1 MLRCFFASLNSIHFR
16 SRFAAMFQPE
26 YPDANAEAWDGLALY
41 QGATYTVPNGTPRD
55 GGCESCGEVADADD
69 VMKLIMRLIGDLDVG
84 DQQRVMDNL
93 AQLVGRS
100 GTKIVG
106 SGEMSGA
113 SNEMPGAD
121 YSLNEEANAFVGAA
135 EGNDDEEVDFG
146 IAPEAL
152 SDSAVMGSAEIVNFV
167 IEEDEGEGAPM
178 TGGAPKKE
186 SPSAPNAK
194 PVSLDDFAFI
204 TEDEPMPNND
214 DDAGIGDVED
224 NPYNA
229 AFGEWT
235 ENPEVLA
242 DVHALIGDLT
252 GLI

>member
-1 MLRCFFASLNSIHFR
+1 
-16 SRFAAMFQPE
+16 MFQPE

-41 QGATYTVPNGTPRD
+41 QGATYD
-55 GGCESCGEVADADD
+55 GGCESCGEMADADD

-106 SGEMSGA
+106 SGELGSA
-113 SNEMPGAD
+113 IEMPGAD
-121 YSLNEEANAFVGAA
+121 YALSEESNAFVGGGA
-135 EGNDDEEVDFG
+135 GVGIDDGHDEEVDFG

-167 IEEDEGEGAPM
+167 IEEDGDDAAV
-178 TGGAPKKE
+178 TGGASKKE
-186 SPSAPNAK
+186 APPPAK

-214 DDAGIGDVED
+214 DTGIGDVED
-224 NPYNA
+224 NPYNT

-235 ENPEVLA
+235 ESPEALA
-242 DVHALIGDLT
+242 EVHTAIDDLLG
-252 GLI
+252 GL